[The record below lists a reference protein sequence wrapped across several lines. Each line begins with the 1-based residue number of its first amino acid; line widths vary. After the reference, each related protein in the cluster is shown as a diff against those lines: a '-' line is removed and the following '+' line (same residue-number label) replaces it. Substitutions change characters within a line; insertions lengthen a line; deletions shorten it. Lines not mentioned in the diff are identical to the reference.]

1 MRPPINRRRLEQI
14 DERDREVRET
24 VRGLALAKRTRIERY
39 DLPAP
44 GEFFLELIKEMRE
57 S

>member
-1 MRPPINRRRLEQI
+1 MREPINRLRLSAI

-24 VRGLALAKRTRIERY
+24 ARGLALAKRTRIERY
-39 DLPAP
+39 YLPRP
-44 GEFFLELIKEMRE
+44 GEFFLELIKEMRT